1 MYGIVYGKMARMLKT
16 TVYLTPMLKAR
27 LADVAAARG
36 QSEAEVIR
44 EALAT
49 FTHSERPR
57 PRLPLV
63 RGPAGT
69 TDLAERVDEMLAAG
83 FGRW

>member
-1 MYGIVYGKMARMLKT
+1 MSRMLKT
-16 TVYLTPMLKAR
+16 TVYLTPALKAR
-27 LADVAAARG
+27 LETAARARG
-36 QSEAEVIR
+36 QSEADVIR
-44 EALAT
+44 EAIST
-49 FTHSERPR
+49 FTAGERPR